1 MENLSQNIQQPLEF
15 MIYTTIVMLIFISV
29 FLVKL
34 LIDLSNLAKSLQL
47 LSVFFKK
54 EIEPTLKELKYTL
67 SNINSVAL
75 NMDGKVNTINS
86 AFNSSFNAVSGSAES
101 MAIKAKVLGSTLKQ
115 GILTGLKVL
124 LDNSKKSK

>member
-29 FLVKL
+29 FFIKL